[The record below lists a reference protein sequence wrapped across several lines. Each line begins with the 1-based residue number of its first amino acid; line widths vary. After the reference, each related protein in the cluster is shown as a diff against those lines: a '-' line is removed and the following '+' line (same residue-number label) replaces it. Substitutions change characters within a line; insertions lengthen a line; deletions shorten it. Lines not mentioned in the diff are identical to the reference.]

1 MSVELFGFVQE
12 FPDKEAGERF
22 DALVGLD
29 EVKAR
34 LVNEALVLLKPES
47 LDAWAKKHHNGSVA
61 AVRSVEERSPLIILT
76 GDVGTGKTEIAETV
90 GHPISEALS
99 ANRHVSSGCG
109 MVTVTLY
116 PLSLNARGSGLVG
129 QMTTLITQALAEVR
143 RMAERA
149 RTSSGRL
156 NRALILLVD
165 EADSVAQSRELE
177 QMHHEDRAGVNALIQ
192 GVDGFRKDRL
202 PVLTILC
209 TNRADAIDPAV
220 SRRAAHTFIFRRPDE
235 DQCRHVLAEA
245 FADAGV
251 SEGAIKELARLLGPS
266 ADRSHGVTYSDLRQR
281 FVPDA
286 VLDAFGASSPIDE
299 QRLLELAKT
308 FVPTRPFSQGV

>member
-1 MSVELFGFVQE
+1 MSVELFGFAQD
-12 FPDKEAGERF
+12 FPDSEAGERF
-22 DALVGLD
+22 DALVGLG

-47 LDAWAKKHHNGSVA
+47 LDAWAEQHHNGSVA
-61 AVRSVEERSPLIILT
+61 VVRSVGERSPLIILA

-90 GHPISEALS
+90 GHPISQALK
-99 ANRHVSSGCG
+99 VD
-109 MVTVTLY
+109 VTLY

-143 RMAERA
+143 LMAEKA

-220 SRRAAHTFIFRRPDE
+220 ARRAAHTFIFKRPDK

-251 SEGAIKELARLLGPS
+251 SEDAINELARLLGPS
-266 ADRSHGVTYSDLRQR
+266 ADRPHGATYSDLRQR

-286 VLDAFGASSPIDE
+286 VLDAFGACSPIDE

-308 FVPTRPFSQGV
+308 FVPTRPFSQGA

>member
-1 MSVELFGFVQE
+1 MTAELFGNVQE
-12 FPDKEAGERF
+12 FPDPEFGERF

-29 EVKAR
+29 DVKTRLVHEAEVLLRPDALDEWAQQHHGGPISAVKA
-34 LVNEALVLLKPES
+34 VS
-47 LDAWAKKHHNGSVA
+47 G
-61 AVRSVEERSPLIILT
+61 RSPLIILA
-76 GDVGTGKTEIAETV
+76 GDIGTGKTEIAETV
-90 GHPISEALS
+90 GHPISKRLGV
-99 ANRHVSSGCG
+99 H
-109 MVTVTLY
+109 VTLY

-143 RMAERA
+143 SMAERA
-149 RTSSGRL
+149 RTSGGKL

-165 EADSVAQSRELE
+165 EADSVAQSRELA

-220 SRRAAHTFIFRRPDE
+220 ARRAAHTFFFERPNDDQRRD
-235 DQCRHVLAEA
+235 VLTEA
-245 FADAGV
+245 FDDAGISSSAV
-251 SEGAIKELARLLGPS
+251 DKIVGLLGPTD
-266 ADRSHGVTYSDLRQR
+266 DRPYGVTYSDLRQR

-286 VLDAFGASSPIDE
+286 VFDALGARSPINDE
-299 QRLLELAKT
+299 RLIELAEE
-308 FVPTRPFSQGV
+308 FVPTRPFNAEGST